1 MTQVRSTQATST
13 PIGPYERL
21 QAEVHEWD
29 PRTVEAAARVAELVR
44 EHRPDLA
51 VEHIG
56 STAVPGLPGK
66 GIVDLSI
73 ETEPADIP
81 AVVAMLYDLGFS
93 AQPGPDPWP
102 PTRPMPVG
110 SLDVDGHRFRIHL
123 HVQPIG
129 GDYPR
134 DLAFRD
140 ALRNDSDLRSQY
152 EGLKR
157 GITDAGPVE
166 GLRYTHSK
174 TAWILQVYRRLGFA
188 PPPIAPPSTIGI
200 IGGGQ
205 LGRMLALAGRELGY
219 RAVVLDPDPEAPAA
233 SVADRLEI
241 GAYDDVGAA
250 LRMAEGCAV
259 ITYELE
265 HVGPAVVA
273 ALDDRARPIRPG
285 PYPLKLT
292 ADRLAERRFVEAN
305 EGTVA
310 PWREV
315 SSHADVL
322 EGAAELG
329 YPRAAQGGPRRLRR
343 PKPGPARRHRG
354 HRRGRRSD
362 RAGRRCSSAELEF
375 EAELSVVVVRNVDGV
390 SRTFPVARNRHDRG
404 ILIETAVPAGVP
416 ESVEKAAATLA
427 ENLATSMGLVGTL
440 TVELFL
446 LRDGSIVVN
455 ELAPRVHNSG
465 HWSIEGAVTSQFEQ
479 HLRAICGLPLGS
491 VEMRSPAVAMVNLL
505 GEGATAA
512 GPPDRHLRGAR
523 RPGRPSP
530 PVRQGLGVRAAED
543 GPRDRP
549 RRDGGGGARPRA
561 RDAPATSHGGND
573 ARRSAASSA
582 SSVAAARTSRCSRRR
597 SRSSSRWACRAS
609 CGSCRRIG
617 RPDHLYR
624 YAESAPGRG
633 IRVIIAGAGGAAHL
647 PGHAR
652 REDDPAGHRRADAD
666 EGARRPRFAALD
678 RPDAPRDPRRD
689 GRDRERRERRAAR
702 GRDPG
707 ARGPGARHAAR
718 ALARRPDRVGARR
731 RVQRDIRR

>member
-1 MTQVRSTQATST
+1 MAGDEVGNLADVHLVEATTDDESGHARQDTRRAEPARATEGRPRSGACLPYTPAVTQVRSTNATSK

-29 PRTVEAAARVAELVR
+29 PRTAEVAARVAELVA
-44 EHRPDLA
+44 EHRPDLT

-73 ETEPADIP
+73 ETDPADIP
-81 AVVAMLYDLGFS
+81 AVVAMLYDLGFGP
-93 AQPGPDPWP
+93 QPGPDPWP

-110 SLDVDGHRFRIHL
+110 SLDLDGERYRIHL

-140 ALRNDSDLRSQY
+140 ALRNDSELRSQY

-219 RAVVLDPDPEAPAA
+219 RVVVLDPDPEAPAA
-233 SVADRLEI
+233 GVADRVEV

-250 LRMAEGCAV
+250 V
-259 ITYELE
+259 I
-265 HVGPAVVA
+265 A
-273 ALDDRARPIRPG
+273 ALDDRKRPIRPG

-305 EGTVA
+305 QGRVA
-310 PWREV
+310 PWRAV

-329 YPRAAQGGPRRLRR
+329 YPVRLKAARGGYDGRSQVRLDDTA
-343 PKPGPARRHRG
+343 GIG
-354 HRRGRRSD
+354 GVDGRFGWPSLLEQ
-362 RAGRRCSSAELEF
+362 ELDF
-375 EAELSVVVVRNVDGV
+375 EAELSVVVARNVDGI
-390 SRTFPVARNRHDRG
+390 SQTFPVARNRHDRG
-404 ILIETAVPAGVP
+404 ILVETVVPAGIP
-416 ESVEKAAATLA
+416 DDVEQAAARLA
-427 ENLATSMGLVGTL
+427 CDLATSMGLVGTL

-446 LRDGSIVVN
+446 LRDGSLVVN

-491 VEMRSPAVAMVNLL
+491 VAMRSPAVAMVNLL
-505 GEGATAA
+505 GEGA
-512 GPPDRHLRGAR
+512 P
-523 RPGRPSP
+523 
-530 PVRQGLGVRAAED
+530 RAAHPTGIYEALEV
-543 GPRDRP
+543 P
-549 RRDGGGGARPRA
+549 
-561 RDAPATSHGGND
+561 DAHL
-573 ARRSAASSA
+573 
-582 SSVAAARTSRCSRRR
+582 
-597 SRSSSRWACRAS
+597 
-609 CGSCRRIG
+609 
-617 RPDHLYR
+617 HLYDKT
-624 YAESAPGRG
+624 S
-633 IRVIIAGAGGAAHL
+633 V
-647 PGHAR
+647 
-652 REDDPAGHRRADAD
+652 
-666 EGARRPRFAALD
+666 F
-678 RPDAPRDPRRD
+678 
-689 GRDRERRERRAAR
+689 ERRKMGHVTAL
-702 GRDPG
+702 G
-707 ARGPGARHAAR
+707 ATPEE
-718 ALARRPDRVGARR
+718 ALARAREAAAHIAWR
-731 RVQRDIRR
+731 E